1 MMKFTQII
9 EFSTNRIDEFHA
21 HLDDW
26 KIQTEGRRIPHQTV
40 LRKDRDSED
49 VYLLLVEFSTYDL
62 AMENSAR
69 PETGEFAVFLTEIS
83 AGPLK
88 FRNLDVCRHE
98 DL

>member
-26 KIQTEGRRIPHQTV
+26 KIQTEGRRIPHHAV
-40 LRKDRDSED
+40 LRKDRDLDD
-49 VYLLLVEFSTYDL
+49 VYLLLVEFSSHDL

-69 PETGEFAVFLTEIS
+69 PETGEFAAFLTEIS
-83 AGPLK
+83 AGPLT
-88 FRNLDVCRHE
+88 FRNLDVCRDE
-98 DL
+98 NL